1 MTRLDKSERE
11 LWDAWKGAAE
21 GVRAKVAADITAA
34 TGLSDP
40 DFGVLTRLV
49 ELGDGKL
56 RQSDL
61 ARSMGWHRSR
71 LSHHLT
77 RMEQRD
83 LVRRQDSPGGG
94 VEVEVLPAGRA
105 AALEARPIHAD
116 AVRRHLIEPLT
127 ASQRKSL
134 GAILDHLND
143 SGPAKS
149 DQVPRLGRS

>member
-1 MTRLDKSERE
+1 MAGLDKNETE
-11 LWDAWKGAAE
+11 LWAAWKGAAE
-21 GVRAKVAADITAA
+21 EIHGKVAADITAE

-49 ELGDGKL
+49 ELGNGRL

-83 LVRRQDSPGGG
+83 LLRRRDSPDGG
-94 VEVEVLPAGRA
+94 VEVEVTPAGRSA
-105 AALEARPIHAD
+105 AIAARPVHAA
-116 AVRRHLIEPLT
+116 AVRRHLVEPL
-127 ASQRKSL
+127 SRRERDSL
-134 GAILDHLND
+134 RAILGRL
-143 SGPAKS
+143 S
-149 DQVPRLGRS
+149 DPD

>member
-1 MTRLDKSERE
+1 MAGLDKNETE
-11 LWDAWKGAAE
+11 LWAAWKGAAE
-21 GVRAKVAADITAA
+21 EIRGKVAADITAE

-49 ELGDGKL
+49 ELGNGRL

-83 LVRRQDSPGGG
+83 LLRRRDSPDGG
-94 VEVEVLPAGRA
+94 VEVEVTPAGRSA
-105 AALEARPIHAD
+105 AIAARPVHAE
-116 AVRRHLIEPLT
+116 AVRRHLIEPL
-127 ASQRKSL
+127 SRRERDSL
-134 GAILDHLND
+134 RAILGRL
-143 SGPAKS
+143 S
-149 DQVPRLGRS
+149 DPD

>member
-1 MTRLDKSERE
+1 MAGLDKNESE

-21 GVRAKVAADITAA
+21 KVRGKVRGKVAADITAK

-77 RMEQRD
+77 RMEQRE
-83 LVRRQDSPGGG
+83 LLRRRDSPDGG
-94 VEVEVLPAGRA
+94 VEVEVTSAGRSA
-105 AALEARPIHAD
+105 AVAARPVHAA
-116 AVRRHLIEPLT
+116 AVRRHLIEPL
-127 ASQRKSL
+127 SGRERDSL
-134 GAILDHLND
+134 RAILDHL
-143 SGPAKS
+143 S
-149 DQVPRLGRS
+149 DPN